1 MLMHLSKSG
10 GTSMCQWAERA
21 GCHDPVY
28 AERPGLV
35 RGGEFGGIEVMGH
48 NCWSRTL
55 EDGPIWLPKPGSLPQ
70 MRGKLAVMAAAHRR
84 AGAATCAGRE
94 SFLRSHGLD
103 FFAVEAPA
111 WGELARSPAACLA
124 RFHSVILLRDP
135 LERLHSHLCFL
146 DTNRRY
152 GRDWAF
158 GATLPKLPD
167 RDDGLLRFNL
177 TAVVERLPHL
187 TNNYVTRTLAGAA
200 AYAAALGD
208 VGRAEHEAAR
218 TVLRSFE

>member
-111 WGELARSPAACLA
+111 WGELARSPAACA
-124 RFHSVILLRDP
+124 HQP
-135 LERLHSHLCFL
+135 MLEPQ
-146 DTNRRY
+146 
-152 GRDWAF
+152 
-158 GATLPKLPD
+158 PKPQL
-167 RDDGLLRFNL
+167 
-177 TAVVERLPHL
+177 
-187 TNNYVTRTLAGAA
+187 
-200 AYAAALGD
+200 
-208 VGRAEHEAAR
+208 
-218 TVLRSFE
+218 